1 MGNKGW
7 LSMVRSGEGLQVEF
21 KRQLPK
27 IVRLSKSLSAFSN
40 SSGGTMFFG
49 VDDEG
54 NLVGLEHAK
63 GTREAIEQTAQ
74 FNCNPPAQLRFHEWE
89 PVRGT
94 MILVCEIAEAEDKPV
109 YAVSSQDEKDAWPF
123 FRSDKENLPMDKMSI
138 KTMRRLP
145 ALDVDEEIKSLDKH
159 SLKILN
165 KLADSPRQTL
175 PALARSIN
183 ISSSRAKKI
192 VVNLE
197 QNGWIYSFFNEKR
210 REYSLVIPWKK
221 R

>member
-7 LSMVRSGEGLQVEF
+7 LSMVRAGEGLQVEF

-27 IVRLSKSLSAFSN
+27 IMRLSKSLSAFSN

-49 VDDEG
+49 VEDDG
-54 NLVGLEHAK
+54 KMVGLEHVS
-63 GTREAIEQTAQ
+63 GTREIVEQTAS
-74 FNCNPPAQLRFHEWE
+74 FNCKPPASVQFHEWE

-94 MILVCEIAEAEDKPV
+94 VILVCEIAEGEDKPV
-109 YAVSSQDEKDAWPF
+109 YAVSAQDEKDAWPF
-123 FRSDKENLPMDKMSI
+123 FRSDKENLPMDKQSI

-145 ALDVDEEIKSLDKH
+145 ALDIVEESKSLDKH
-159 SLKILN
+159 ALKILN
-165 KLADSPRQTL
+165 KLAETPRQTL

-210 REYSLVIPWKK
+210 REYSLAVPWKK

>member
-1 MGNKGW
+1 MGQKGW
-7 LSMVRSGEGLQVEF
+7 LGMVRSGEGLQVEF

-27 IVRLSKSLSAFSN
+27 TTRLSKSLSAFSN

-49 VDDEG
+49 VDDDG
-54 NLVGLEHAK
+54 HLVGLEHVA
-63 GTREAIEQTAQ
+63 GTQAVIEQVAE
-74 FNCNPPAQLRFHEWE
+74 FNCEPPAQISFQVWE

-94 MILVCEIAEAEDKPV
+94 VILVCEIAEGEDKPV
-109 YAVSSQDEKDAWPF
+109 YAVSSQDKKDAWPF
-123 FRSDKENLPMDKMSI
+123 FRSDKENLPMDKQSI

-145 ALDVDEEIKSLDKH
+145 ALAVDDELKHLDKH
-159 SLKILN
+159 ALRIIN
-165 KLADSPRQTL
+165 KLAESPRQTL

-183 ISSSRAKKI
+183 ISSNRAKKI
-192 VVNLE
+192 VVDLE

-210 REYSLVIPWKK
+210 REYSLAIPWKK